1 MAAIEALKSTIAPMG
16 RSYEGRMKDANLGL
30 HPGYNQVA

>member
-1 MAAIEALKSTIAPMG
+1 MAAIADLKSTVAPIG